1 LRYLSA
7 QDASQAIDSAIANKW
22 MPVDQY
28 IGGIEH
34 AILHLLYARF
44 FTKAIKDLGLIDFD
58 EPFKHLFT
66 QGMICKKGPDGNL
79 YKMSK
84 SKGNVVSPEE
94 LLNTYGAD
102 TVRLYT
108 LFIGPP
114 EKEAEWQDTG
124 VEGASRFLKRI
135 WRRVAEN
142 LDLLKSVEGKT
153 PVIDA
158 MADAERDLYRKT
170 NETVQQITRGLD
182 GAFTFNTAIAAIMEL
197 MNAIDALKISD
208 DSSDSAKA
216 VFRDAVVNV
225 VLLISPF
232 APHIAEELWV
242 ELGHDAGI
250 MNADWPVVNEEALK
264 RDELDM
270 AVQINGKVRDQI
282 KVPAAATK
290 DEIEAI
296 AMAAEKIQAWLEG
309 KTIRKVIVVPGR
321 LVNIAVS

>member
-1 LRYLSA
+1 
-7 QDASQAIDSAIANKW
+7 
-22 MPVDQY
+22 MPVNQY

-44 FTKAIKDLGLIDFD
+44 FTKVIKDLGLIDID
-58 EPFKHLFT
+58 EPFGQLFT

-94 LLNTYGAD
+94 LLLKYGAD

-114 EKEAEWQDTG
+114 EKEAEWQDSG
-124 VEGASRFLKRI
+124 VEGAYRFLKRI
-135 WRRVAEN
+135 WRRVSDN
-142 LDLLKSVEGKT
+142 LDLLQSVEGRH
-153 PVIDA
+153 PVIA
-158 MADAERDLYRKT
+158 EMADAERDLYRKT
-170 NETVQQITRGLD
+170 HETIQQITRGLD

-197 MNAIDALKISD
+197 MNAIDHLRIAD
-208 DSSDSAKA
+208 DSSESARI
-216 VFRDAVVNV
+216 VFRDAIENV
-225 VLLISPF
+225 ILLISPF

-250 MNADWPVVNEEALK
+250 MKADWPAVNEEALK
-264 RDELDM
+264 RDEIGM
-270 AVQINGKVRDQI
+270 AVQVNGKVRDQI
-282 KVPAAATK
+282 KVSASATT
-290 DEIEAI
+290 DEIESI
-296 AMAAEKIQAWLEG
+296 ALTAEKVQPWVDG